1 MLVVLAICI
10 VVMNFIHPPLEYIPL
25 FLFLCKKA
33 SNMSMNKQ
41 VIESIKETLHQ
52 HLPVGGRALLFGS
65 QARGDAHVG
74 SDWDILI
81 ILNKDTLLPD
91 DYDNVTYPLT
101 TLGWDLGEQINPI
114 MYSAKEWEASRIT
127 PFYQNVVQYAVVLV

>member
-1 MLVVLAICI
+1 MAICVI
-10 VVMNFIHPPLEYIPL
+10 KKIFRHLSLGYISL
-25 FLFLCKKA
+25 FLFLCEKP

-127 PFYQNVVQYAVVLV
+127 PFYQNVVQDAVVLV